1 MDEIAAISTPRGIG
15 GIGIVRV
22 SGENSLKIVDKIF
35 VPYNRKN
42 KNNRVENTP
51 GYTAK
56 LGKVVFEGEVLDE
69 AIVLVF
75 RSPRSYTGENVVEI
89 SCHGGLFV
97 LNRVL
102 DAVLNSGAR
111 LAFPGEFTRRAV
123 LNGKMSIIQAESVK
137 EIIEARSKSAAR
149 LALLNKEG
157 ILNKKILAIKD
168 QLTQTIA
175 RIAVS
180 IDYSDDDDFN
190 DIDYLK
196 VKEDLLN
203 INECIKKL
211 LDTYRSGK
219 MICSGIDTV
228 ILGKPNVG
236 KSSLMNA
243 LTGRD
248 KSIITDIPGTT
259 RDIVEESISCGDV
272 VLNLKDTAGIRESE
286 NIIERLGI
294 EKSLGKI
301 KGAELLLAVFDSS
314 REISKEDLKII
325 ELAKNSKNVIAVLN
339 KSDLKNN
346 LDSEIIKKN
355 IKKIIYISAKTS
367 FGIEN
372 LKSTIKEIAYRN
384 ISDPEDGVL
393 TTKRQFISLK
403 NSLDYVNE
411 TIQSIEAKQTP
422 DLIMHSLDLSLNEL
436 LQLTGEKIQ
445 QTVADRIFSEFCV
458 GK

>member
-1 MDEIAAISTPRGIG
+1 MDEIAAISTPRGMG

-22 SGENSLKIVDKIF
+22 SGEDSLKIVDKIF
-35 VPYNRKN
+35 VPYKFKEKN
-42 KNNRVENTP
+42 DGIQNMP
-51 GYTAK
+51 GYSAR
-56 LGKVVFEGEVLDE
+56 LGKVVFKDEVLDE

-75 RSPRSYTGENVVEI
+75 RSPKSYTGENVVEI

-102 DAVLNSGAR
+102 DAVLNFGAR
-111 LAFPGEFTRRAV
+111 LALPGEFTRRAV

-137 EIIEARSKSAAR
+137 GIIEAKSKSAAR

-157 ILNKKILAIKD
+157 LLSEKILNIKD
-168 QLTQTIA
+168 QLTHIIA
-175 RIAVS
+175 KIAVS

-190 DIDYLK
+190 SINYLK
-196 VKEDLLN
+196 VKEDLLK
-203 INECIKKL
+203 IKGCLKKL
-211 LDTYRSGK
+211 LDTYESGK

-243 LTGRD
+243 LIGSD

-259 RDIVEESISCGDV
+259 RDIVEGSISCGDV
-272 VLNLKDTAGIRESE
+272 ILNLKDTAGIRESE

-294 EKSLGKI
+294 EKSLNKI
-301 KGAELLLAVFDSS
+301 KEAELLLAVFDLSM
-314 REISKEDLKII
+314 EMSKEDLEILK
-325 ELAKNSKNVIAVLN
+325 LAKKGKNVIAILN
-339 KSDLKNN
+339 KADLKNN
-346 LDSEIIKKN
+346 LDPDIIKKN
-355 IKKIIYISAKTS
+355 IKKVVCISAKTD
-367 FGIEN
+367 FGIAG
-372 LKSTIKEIAYRN
+372 LKKTIKEIAYRN

-393 TTKRQFISLK
+393 TTKRQFVSLK
-403 NSLDYVNE
+403 KSLDYIDDAV
-411 TIQSIEAKQTP
+411 QGIEEKQTP

-436 LQLTGEKIQ
+436 LQLTGEKISQ
-445 QTVADRIFSEFCV
+445 AVTDKIFSEFCV